1 MKKFLILILV
11 IFVVNMLLISE
22 TTHNTYNNKKFSIEL
37 GAGVRGIASERFS
50 SVYSGTSI
58 CYSLDIAFKIMK
70 SGEIFL
76 HSDYLSI
83 EGETSYTKEKT
94 TFKMTPAELG
104 FRLLLGKKSFVPYIG
119 LGSGFYSYEDVHPGL
134 TSLSESKMGFF
145 GEGGLKF
152 FVSQSLFLDLKVK
165 YIMLK
170 SEKDVDLGGL
180 TYTGGIGFRF

>member
-1 MKKFLILILV
+1 
-11 IFVVNMLLISE
+11 
-22 TTHNTYNNKKFSIEL
+22 
-37 GAGVRGIASERFS
+37 
-50 SVYSGTSI
+50 
-58 CYSLDIAFKIMK
+58 MK

-119 LGSGFYSYEDVHPGL
+119 LGGGFYSYEDVHPGL

-152 FVSQSLFLDLKVK
+152 FVSQSLLLDLKVK

-180 TYTGGIGFRF
+180 TYIGGIGFRF